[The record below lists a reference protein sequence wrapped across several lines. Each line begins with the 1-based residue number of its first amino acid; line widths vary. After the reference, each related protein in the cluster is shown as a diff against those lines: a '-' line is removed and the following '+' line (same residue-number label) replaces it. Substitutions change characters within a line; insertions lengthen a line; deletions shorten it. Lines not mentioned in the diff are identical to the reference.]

1 MLFYSYH
8 IIMGRKSF
16 DLLRTESGLITMEEY
31 KASSRTATIKES
43 TIDSLQL
50 AYMSLKNELGMNA
63 PITAQQLC
71 AKAGVSIKTF
81 EQNFGGGVTGFLSI
95 SEHVV
100 ADRFQEAVE
109 SVNGSLSDKL
119 IVGLRSLYVVNKW
132 SRYNTTDKP
141 LINMNLR
148 TRFCVEVFG
157 EEYWMSVARPLFPA
171 IDAFAIKNE
180 LYNGYVP
187 DEAKDY
193 LYTLFVSEF
202 RWVVDLMTQE
212 DLSRYMGKDERNAF
226 LKQYVNLAERLL
238 SVAIRD
244 VLECR
249 YRSGSEFFKIL
260 ERVNGRAKTGIV

>member
-1 MLFYSYH
+1 
-8 IIMGRKSF
+8 MGRKSF
-16 DLLRTESGLITMEEY
+16 DLLKTESGLITMEEY

-50 AYMSLKNELGMNA
+50 AYMALKNDFGANA

-100 ADRFQEAVE
+100 ADRFKEAVE
-109 SVNGSLSDKL
+109 SANGSLSDKL
-119 IVGLRSLYVVNKW
+119 TVGLRSLYFVNKW
-132 SRYNTTDKP
+132 SKLNTTDKP
-141 LINMNLR
+141 VINMNLR
-148 TRFCVEVFG
+148 TRFCAKTFG
-157 EEYWMSVARPLFPA
+157 DGYWMAMVRPLFPA
-171 IDAFAIKNE
+171 VDAFAMKNE

-193 LYTLFVSEF
+193 LYTLFVSAF

-212 DLSRYMGKDERNAF
+212 DLSRHTDKDERNKY
-226 LKQYVNLAERLL
+226 LKQYVNLMERLL
-238 SVAIRD
+238 TVGTRD

-249 YRSGSEFFKIL
+249 YRSGSAFFKIL
-260 ERVNGRAKTGIV
+260 ERVNGRDKTGIA